1 MPQLTQETIGTRL
14 REARLNVQLSQEE
27 AAEALG
33 LDRTAVL
40 KVEKGARAI
49 NTSELLRFATL
60 YHRDPSELLSEGP
73 LTEDPFTLLG
83 RIVGNEKPHIDGPV
97 GKALGLLK
105 EAVRLEGFF
114 GDHLRARP
122 PAYRFAAPQN
132 YDEAIEQGK
141 ELGSLERR
149 RLGLGSSAV
158 AYVAQVIAA
167 QGIWTAA
174 VPLPVTMSGLFVSHS
189 RYGLAIFVNEANVRA
204 RRRFSYAHEYAHAL
218 VDRDQAAEPST
229 AANAKTFK
237 EKRANAFASEFLLP
251 AEGLCEALERMRK
264 GGTSRSSS
272 WTYDIFSD
280 RYSHNEVR
288 LDATAQKIG
297 LHDVVSLA
305 NEFRVSY
312 EMAAIRL
319 KDIGVIRKPAL
330 DELLARKDDGRTL
343 MKALGMLDTDD
354 EGDQPYLVRQVMALA
369 IEALRRDRISRGRFV
384 DACIL
389 AGVDPETMLD
399 IASRA

>member
-1 MPQLTQETIGTRL
+1 MPPLTQETIGTRL
-14 REARLNVQLSQEE
+14 REARLNVQLNQEE

-40 KVEKGARAI
+40 KVEKGTRAI
-49 NTSELLRFATL
+49 TTSELLRFAAL
-60 YHRDPSELLSEGP
+60 YHRDPMELLSEEP
-73 LTEDPFTLLG
+73 LSEDPFTLLG
-83 RIVGNEKPHIDGPV
+83 RIVGNEAPQMDGPV

-105 EAVRLEGFF
+105 EAVRLEGFL
-114 GDHLRARP
+114 GDHLRVRP
-122 PAYRFAAPQN
+122 PTYRFAAPQN

-141 ELGSLERR
+141 ELGALERR

-158 AYVAQVIAA
+158 ADVAQVIAS

-174 VPLPVTMSGLFVSHS
+174 VPLPENTSGLFVSHP
-189 RYGLAIFVNEANVRA
+189 RYGLAVFVNQENFRA

-218 VDRDQAAEPST
+218 VDRDQAAEPSS

-251 AEGLCEALERMRK
+251 ADGVCEALERMRK
-264 GGTSRSSS
+264 GGSSRSSS

-280 RYSHNEVR
+280 RYAHDEVR
-288 LDATAQKIG
+288 LDATAQRIG

-305 NEFRVSY
+305 SEFRVSY

-330 DELLARKDDGRTL
+330 DELLERKDDGRAL
-343 MKALGMLDTDD
+343 MKELRLFDTDD
-354 EGDQPYLVRQVMALA
+354 EDKQPYLVRQVMALA

-384 DACIL
+384 EACVL
-389 AGVDPETMLD
+389 ADTDPQTMLD